1 MKEASR
7 NPLGVMNKSYI
18 ELPINTNEPIPNDI
32 RMAIKELK
40 NSKATGSDNVAA
52 ELLNADIPTT
62 TDMLYPCLKR
72 SGAKK
77 NNSWLTG
84 SSNC

>member
-7 NPLGVMNKSYI
+7 NPLGVMTKSYI

-62 TDMLYPCLKR
+62 TDMLYPLFKEIW
-72 SGAKK
+72 S
-77 NNSWLTG
+77 
-84 SSNC
+84 